1 MFMKKLYV
9 FMTAL
14 LAMFANNAN
23 ADTKIIYQDNYS
35 SAEASKANW
44 TDNRSNAAIDFITTP
59 DGNYMQFNLGL
70 NGNNFNGTRFSSIWG
85 STPWTDVTIPESGYK
100 MEVSFNF
107 EAFGNNSSNAAQRNH
122 EIAIISAKESEDQE
136 NQTIND
142 VLAGYWGTAGSTNV
156 TINAGRSN
164 EKVVD
169 VFPNYL
175 FKLTQIKTGDAA
187 GEGGYVGNGSCG
199 FTINNE
205 TDEVRVTQGV
215 WYKLTLEVVGQTVK
229 YDITDISG
237 TPLKSGTY
245 TLADGADNRIGGMV
259 LYGARYYSK
268 TNVGLNLQ
276 ITMESD
282 EDVANAPV
290 VTLNKVLGNDR
301 LYKASFADGE
311 TLHYILPGETQEQTV
326 DYWDAEDD
334 NQNPG
339 NMMLT
344 CTKSGTLKTWTTKNE
359 AKSEEINI
367 EVTTGWIKLVDPVV
381 AIASVS
387 EGYGKSFRV
396 TFNDAAPEH
405 LLPVNAAIT
414 YSIDGVDKGL
424 VQNNMVTMEGQGTL
438 VVTVNQVPAS
448 EGAPEYYNRSSVT
461 IQNNVEYQVAM
472 ETSYIN
478 WDDTH
483 FANNPAWEA
492 GKLEDSN
499 MSHWAGHWQEANKYD
514 KEEQDKIKENPDY
527 IPVPTQNPVKVYRT
541 DGSYDLP
548 IYTLVNDEAG
558 ANYAKELLPL
568 IPNTARANVAILLEE
583 GLFANTTSYNNLELT
598 FDQKWATD
606 DAAKPN
612 FIEIR
617 RTNNYDR
624 YDKGPGRH
632 ITDIVETTKTDYS
645 LYRLDTAIHSAR
657 VFTYKGFTP
666 ATGIE
671 AIQTVKAAENAPIY
685 NLNGVRVA
693 NAAQKGIYIQ
703 NGKKFVV
710 K

>member
-1 MFMKKLYV
+1 MKKLYV

-44 TDNRSNAAIDFITTP
+44 TDNRNNGAIDFISTP

-70 NGNNFNGTRFSSIWG
+70 NGNNFNGTRFYSIWG
-85 STPWTDVTIPESGYK
+85 ATPWENVTIPDEGYK

-107 EAFGNNSSNAAQRNH
+107 EQFGNNANSKKDGAYNQRNH
-122 EIAIISAKESEDQE
+122 EIAIIGVCDDNIA
-136 NQTIND
+136 N
-142 VLAGYWGTAGSTNV
+142 YWGDAATSY
-156 TINAGRSN
+156 
-164 EKVVD
+164 
-169 VFPNYL
+169 PNYL
-175 FKLTQIKTGDAA
+175 FKITQCKTGDAA
-187 GEGGYVGNGSCG
+187 GDGGYPTAVTGTCG
-199 FTINNE
+199 FYINNE
-205 TDEVRVTQGV
+205 EDLVNVAAGT
-215 WYKLTLEVVGQTVK
+215 WYKLTLEVAGNIVK

-237 TPLKSGTY
+237 TPLKAGNY
-245 TLADGADNRIGGMV
+245 TLPDGADNRAAGMLV
-259 LYGARYYSK
+259 YGARYSSR

-311 TLHYILPGETQEQTV
+311 TLHYILPGETEEKTV
-326 DYWDAEDD
+326 DYWDAEDEA
-334 NQNPG
+334 QNPG

-438 VVTVNQVPAS
+438 VVTVNQVPAF
-448 EGAPEYYNRSSVT
+448 EGALEYYNRSSVT

-583 GLFANTTSYNNLELT
+583 GLFANTTNYNNLELT

>member
-59 DGNYMQFNLGL
+59 DGNYMQFNLAL
-70 NGNNFNGTRFSSIWG
+70 NGNNFNGTRFYSIWG
-85 STPWTDVTIPESGYK
+85 ATPWENVTIPDEGYK

-107 EAFGNNSSNAAQRNH
+107 EQFGNNANSKKDGAYNQRNH
-122 EIAIISAKESEDQE
+122 EIAIIGVCDDNIA
-136 NQTIND
+136 N
-142 VLAGYWGTAGSTNV
+142 YWGDAATSY
-156 TINAGRSN
+156 
-164 EKVVD
+164 
-169 VFPNYL
+169 PNYL
-175 FKLTQIKTGDAA
+175 FKITQCQTGDAA
-187 GEGGYVGNGSCG
+187 GDGGYPTAVNGTCG
-199 FTINNE
+199 FYINNE
-205 TDEVRVTQGV
+205 EDLVNVAAGT
-215 WYKLTLEVVGQTVK
+215 WYKLTLEVAGNTVK

-237 TPLKSGTY
+237 TPLKAGNY
-245 TLADGADNRIGGMV
+245 TLPDGADNRAAGMLV
-259 LYGARYYSK
+259 YGARYSSK

-276 ITMESD
+276 ISMESD

-301 LYKASFADGE
+301 QYKASFADGE

-334 NQNPG
+334 KQNPG
-339 NMMLT
+339 NMLLT

-438 VVTVNQVPAS
+438 VVTVNQVPAF

-492 GKLEDSN
+492 STLEDSN
-499 MSHWAGHWQEANKYD
+499 LSHWLGHFMKDNEFD
-514 KEEQDKIKENPDY
+514 KEEQDKVKEDPSY
-527 IPVPTQNPVKVYRT
+527 QPVPTQNPVKNYKT
-541 DGSYDLP
+541 DAADIALP
-548 IYTLVNDEAG
+548 IYNLINDEAG

-598 FDQKWATD
+598 FDQKWVTD
-606 DAAKPN
+606 DTAKPN

-632 ITDIVETTKTDYS
+632 ITDIVETTVTTYN
-645 LYRLDTAIHSAR
+645 LYRFDTAIHSAR

>member
-14 LAMFANNAN
+14 LALFAINAN
-23 ADTKIIYQDNYS
+23 ADTKIIYQDSYS
-35 SAEASKANW
+35 SEATSLANW
-44 TDNRSNAAIDFITTP
+44 TTNRAGYISYQATP
-59 DGNYMQFNLGL
+59 DGNYIQFNYAGSTA
-70 NGNNFNGTRFSSIWG
+70 NGTRNNSFWG
-85 STPWTDVTIPESGYK
+85 ATPWDGVNIPETGYK
-100 MEVSFNF
+100 LEVSFNF
-107 EAFGNNSSNAAQRNH
+107 QQFGNDAAKKGGDGNYQQRNH
-122 EIAIISAKESEDQE
+122 ELAIISATE
-136 NQTIND
+136 
-142 VLAGYWGTAGSTNV
+142 TANNLGSYYG
-156 TINAGRSN
+156 NAA
-164 EKVVD
+164 D
-169 VFPNYL
+169 IFPGYL
-175 FKLTQIKTGDAA
+175 FKLTQCQTGDVA
-187 GEGGYVGNGSCG
+187 GEGGYPTAVNGTCG
-199 FTINNE
+199 FYINNE
-205 TDEVRVTQGV
+205 TELTTVSAAT
-215 WYKLTLEVVGQTVK
+215 WYKLTLEVVGQTVN
-229 YDITDISG
+229 YDIKDISD
-237 TPLKSGTY
+237 TPLKSGSY
-245 TLADGADNRIGGMV
+245 TLPEGADNKAGGIIQ
-259 LYGARYYSK
+259 YQARYQGIF
-268 TNVGLNLQ
+268 NIGLALQ

-301 LYKASFADGE
+301 QYKASFADGE

-424 VQNNMVTMEGQGTL
+424 VQDNMVTMEGQGTL
-438 VVTVNQVPAS
+438 VVKVSQIPAF
-448 EGAPEYYNRSSVT
+448 EGAPEYYTPSSVT

-483 FANNPAWEA
+483 FANNPAWESTPMHD
-492 GKLEDSN
+492 EN
-499 MSHWAGHWQEANKYD
+499 TSHWPGHWYEVNKYD
-514 KEEQDKIKENPDY
+514 KGETDFLPGQNMVKEFYNG
-527 IPVPTQNPVKVYRT
+527 TK
-541 DGSYDLP
+541 DLP
-548 IYTLVNDEAG
+548 CYTLKNENE
-558 ANYAKELLPL
+558 NYNTELLPL
-568 IPNTARANVAILLEE
+568 MARKERDKVSVLLEE
-583 GLFANTTSYNNLELT
+583 GIIANFPSYKTLEFN
-598 FDQKWATD
+598 FDTKWVSD

-612 FIEIR
+612 FMEIKK
-617 RTNNYDR
+617 TSSYDR

-632 ITDIVETTKTDYS
+632 ITDIVAITVPAKDAYNYY
-645 LYRLDTAIHSAR
+645 LPVNDTAIHSAR

-671 AIQTVKAAENAPIY
+671 AIQTVKASENAPIY

>member
-44 TDNRSNAAIDFITTP
+44 TDNRNNGAIDFISTP

-70 NGNNFNGTRFSSIWG
+70 NGNNFNGTRFYSIWG
-85 STPWTDVTIPESGYK
+85 ATPWENVTIPDEGYK

-107 EAFGNNSSNAAQRNH
+107 EQFGNNANSKKDGAYNQRNH
-122 EIAIISAKESEDQE
+122 EIAIIGVCDDNIA
-136 NQTIND
+136 N
-142 VLAGYWGTAGSTNV
+142 YWGDAATSY
-156 TINAGRSN
+156 
-164 EKVVD
+164 
-169 VFPNYL
+169 PNYL
-175 FKLTQIKTGDAA
+175 FKITQCKTGDAA
-187 GEGGYVGNGSCG
+187 GDGGYPTAVNGTCG
-199 FTINNE
+199 FYINNE
-205 TDEVRVTQGV
+205 EDLVNVAAGT
-215 WYKLTLEVVGQTVK
+215 WYKLTLEVAGNIVK

-237 TPLKSGTY
+237 TPLKAGNY
-245 TLADGADNRIGGMV
+245 TLPDGADNRAAGMLV
-259 LYGARYYSK
+259 YGARYSSR

-311 TLHYILPGETQEQTV
+311 TLHYILPGETEEKTV
-326 DYWDAEDD
+326 DYWDAEDEA
-334 NQNPG
+334 QNPG

-438 VVTVNQVPAS
+438 VVTVNQVPAF
-448 EGAPEYYNRSSVT
+448 EGALEYYNRSSVT

-583 GLFANTTSYNNLELT
+583 GLFANTTNYNNLELT

>member
-59 DGNYMQFNLGL
+59 DGNYMQFNLAL
-70 NGNNFNGTRFSSIWG
+70 NGNNFNGTRFYSIWG
-85 STPWTDVTIPESGYK
+85 ATPWENVTIPDEGYK

-107 EAFGNNSSNAAQRNH
+107 EQFGNNANSKKDGAYNQRNH
-122 EIAIISAKESEDQE
+122 EIAIIGVCDDNIA
-136 NQTIND
+136 N
-142 VLAGYWGTAGSTNV
+142 YWGDAATSY
-156 TINAGRSN
+156 
-164 EKVVD
+164 
-169 VFPNYL
+169 PNYL
-175 FKLTQIKTGDAA
+175 FKITQCKTGDAA
-187 GEGGYVGNGSCG
+187 GDGGYPTAVNGTCG
-199 FTINNE
+199 FYINNE
-205 TDEVRVTQGV
+205 EDLVNVAAGT
-215 WYKLTLEVVGQTVK
+215 WYKLTLEVAGNTVK

-237 TPLKSGTY
+237 TPLKAGNY
-245 TLADGADNRIGGMV
+245 TLPDGADNRAAGMLV
-259 LYGARYYSK
+259 YGARYSSK

-276 ITMESD
+276 ISMESD

-301 LYKASFADGE
+301 QYKASFADGE

-334 NQNPG
+334 KQNPG
-339 NMMLT
+339 NMLLT

-359 AKSEEINI
+359 AKSSEVNI

-438 VVTVNQVPAS
+438 VVTVNQVPAF

-558 ANYAKELLPL
+558 VNYANELLPL

-598 FDQKWATD
+598 FDKKWATD
-606 DAAKPN
+606 DASKPN

-617 RTNNYDR
+617 KTNNYDR

-632 ITDIVETTKTDYS
+632 TTDIVETTVTTYT

>member
-1 MFMKKLYV
+1 MKKLYV

-59 DGNYMQFNLGL
+59 DGNYMQFNLAL
-70 NGNNFNGTRFSSIWG
+70 NGNNFNGTRFYSIWG
-85 STPWTDVTIPESGYK
+85 ATPWENVTIPDEGYK

-107 EAFGNNSSNAAQRNH
+107 EQFGNNANSKKDGAYNQRNH
-122 EIAIISAKESEDQE
+122 EIAIIGVCDDNIA
-136 NQTIND
+136 N
-142 VLAGYWGTAGSTNV
+142 YWGDAATSY
-156 TINAGRSN
+156 
-164 EKVVD
+164 
-169 VFPNYL
+169 PNYL
-175 FKLTQIKTGDAA
+175 FKITQCQTGDAA
-187 GEGGYVGNGSCG
+187 GDGGYPTAVNGTCG
-199 FTINNE
+199 FYINNE
-205 TDEVRVTQGV
+205 EDLVNVAAGT
-215 WYKLTLEVVGQTVK
+215 WYKLTLEVAGNTVK

-237 TPLKSGTY
+237 TPLKAGNY
-245 TLADGADNRIGGMV
+245 TLPDGADNRAAGMLV
-259 LYGARYYSK
+259 YGARYSSR

-311 TLHYILPGETQEQTV
+311 TLHYILPGETEEKTV
-326 DYWDAEDD
+326 DYWDAEDEA
-334 NQNPG
+334 QNPG

-387 EGYGKSFRV
+387 EGYGKSFKV

-438 VVTVNQVPAS
+438 VVKVSQIPAF
-448 EGAPEYYNRSSVT
+448 EGAPEYYTPSSVT

-492 GKLEDSN
+492 GSLEDSN
-499 MSHWAGHWQEANKYD
+499 LSHWLGHWQEANKYD
-514 KEEQDKIKENPDY
+514 KEEQDKKTENPDY
-527 IPVPTQNPVKVYRT
+527 SPVPTQNPVKNYRT
-541 DGSYDLP
+541 DPTDIALP

-558 ANYAKELLPL
+558 VNYANELLPL

-583 GLFANTTSYNNLELT
+583 GLFSNQTSYKNLELT
-598 FDQKWATD
+598 FDQKWATN
-606 DAAKPN
+606 DASKPN

-617 RTNNYDR
+617 YTNNYDR

-645 LYRLDTAIHSAR
+645 LYRFDTAIHSAR

>member
-1 MFMKKLYV
+1 MKKLYV

-59 DGNYMQFNLGL
+59 DGNYMQFNLAL
-70 NGNNFNGTRFSSIWG
+70 NGNNFNGTRFYSIWG
-85 STPWTDVTIPESGYK
+85 ATPWENVTIPDEGYK

-107 EAFGNNSSNAAQRNH
+107 EQFGNNANSKKDGAYNQRNH
-122 EIAIISAKESEDQE
+122 EIAIIGVCDDNIA
-136 NQTIND
+136 N
-142 VLAGYWGTAGSTNV
+142 YWGDAATSY
-156 TINAGRSN
+156 
-164 EKVVD
+164 
-169 VFPNYL
+169 PNYL
-175 FKLTQIKTGDAA
+175 FKITQCQTGDAA
-187 GEGGYVGNGSCG
+187 GDGGYPTAVNGTCG
-199 FTINNE
+199 FYINNE
-205 TDEVRVTQGV
+205 EDLVNVAAGT
-215 WYKLTLEVVGQTVK
+215 WYKLTLEVAGNTVK

-237 TPLKSGTY
+237 TPLKAGNY
-245 TLADGADNRIGGMV
+245 TLPDGADNRAAGMLV
-259 LYGARYYSK
+259 YGARYSSK

-276 ITMESD
+276 ISMESD

-301 LYKASFADGE
+301 QYKASFADGE

-334 NQNPG
+334 KQNPG
-339 NMMLT
+339 NMLLT

-438 VVTVNQVPAS
+438 VVTVNQVPAF

-492 GKLEDSN
+492 STLEDSN
-499 MSHWAGHWQEANKYD
+499 LSHWLGHFMKDNEFD
-514 KEEQDKIKENPDY
+514 KEEQDKVKEDPSY
-527 IPVPTQNPVKVYRT
+527 QPVPTQNPVKNYKT
-541 DGSYDLP
+541 DAADIALP
-548 IYTLVNDEAG
+548 IYNLINDEAG

-598 FDQKWATD
+598 FDQKWVTD
-606 DAAKPN
+606 DTAKPN

-632 ITDIVETTKTDYS
+632 ITDIVETTVTTYN
-645 LYRLDTAIHSAR
+645 LYRFDTAIHSAR